1 MPPAPEA
8 TSRRG
13 NQLTINGRSQRAAW
27 LWLAEEQ
34 GGAQQLWLPLEV
46 LQGQLGF
53 SSRSRSDGSLD
64 LEWFGRGLLVPPAQ
78 QRSLD
83 DEVAVDVA
91 ALLQANGVGMSA
103 RDGRLDLVMPPA
115 RLLRVRSSEL
125 PGRRRV
131 VLDLDQPALV
141 RLSDERVLLGLS
153 SDPDQQQ
160 RLAGLGLNGR
170 QLAEGLSLGGVR
182 PSRVF
187 TLGEPARVVLDLPAT
202 GGAAEARDST
212 PIDPRLQALLGRG
225 LQWDRQERQ
234 LPGGRM
240 RITSVRLDPR
250 QGPLELRPLSRGDGM
265 EGLSSLTE
273 LARRRDA
280 LVAINGGYFNRVRRL
295 PLGAIKDNGEWLSG
309 PILNRGVV
317 AWEPR
322 SLPRF
327 GRLRL
332 DESLLDRQGRSWAL
346 TVVNSG
352 YVQRGISRYTAAW
365 GPLYRPLSGAE
376 TGALLRAGVV
386 AARLD
391 SQTLTAGVPLRPGDS
406 LLVARGGAELP
417 WPEGEPLSLSSRPS
431 DPIGQASQVIG
442 GGPLLL
448 QEGRIVLNGAIEGF
462 SPAFLSQ
469 GAPRTVIGSDGSQ
482 LWLVTL
488 EGVDQDGPTLQ
499 DTALL
504 LQQLGLRDALNL
516 DGGSSTGLVMG
527 GNHAVRGRGVAGR
540 VHHGLGLVP
549 GSGAGS

>member
-1 MPPAPEA
+1 MASLTALTTVLTTALLAASPLTLPAGPSPLRRTPPAPPLLA
-8 TSRRG
+8 DAPPAPTGSQTDSRRG
-13 NQLTINGRSQRAAW
+13 AQLTINGRAQRAAW
-27 LWLAEEQ
+27 LWLGDGQ
-34 GGAQQLWLPLEV
+34 GGLQQLWLPLEV

-64 LEWFGRGLLVPPAQ
+64 LEWFGRGLLVPPSR

-83 DEVAVDVA
+83 DEVAVEVA
-91 ALLQANGVGMSA
+91 GLLQAAGVAMNA
-103 RDGRLDLVMPPA
+103 RDGRLDLVVPPA
-115 RLLRVRSSEL
+115 RLLRVRSAEL

-141 RLSDERVLLGLS
+141 RVSDERVLLGLS

-160 RLAGLGLNGR
+160 RLAGLGLSGR

-187 TLGEPARVVLDLPAT
+187 TLGEPARVVLDLPAA
-202 GGAAEARDST
+202 GATAEARDST

-250 QGPLELRPLSRGDGM
+250 RAPLELRPLNRGDGM

-273 LARRRDA
+273 LARSRDA

-295 PLGAIKDNGEWLSG
+295 PLGAIKSQGEWLSG

-332 DESLLDRQGRSWAL
+332 EESLVDRQGRTWPL
-346 TVVNSG
+346 MVVNSG

-365 GPLYRPLSGAE
+365 GPFYRPLSGAE
-376 TGALLRAGVV
+376 TAVQLRGGVVQGRLDGPTLAAGV
-386 AARLD
+386 AI
-391 SQTLTAGVPLRPGDS
+391 RPGES

-417 WPEGEPLSLSSRPS
+417 CCL
-431 DPIGQASQVIG
+431 
-442 GGPLLL
+442 
-448 QEGRIVLNGAIEGF
+448 
-462 SPAFLSQ
+462 
-469 GAPRTVIGSDGSQ
+469 
-482 LWLVTL
+482 TL
-488 EGVDQDGPTLQ
+488 E
-499 DTALL
+499 
-504 LQQLGLRDALNL
+504 
-516 DGGSSTGLVMG
+516 
-527 GNHAVRGRGVAGR
+527 
-540 VHHGLGLVP
+540 VP
-549 GSGAGS
+549 ASA